1 MEPGKAVLKTQRERA
16 EARRQDK
23 LADVRDQVERG
34 TLTIRKMTAKESA
47 ALPPRPR
54 GERPRGA
61 RSRWA

>member
-1 MEPGKAVLKTQRERA
+1 MKTQRERA
-16 EARRQDK
+16 EERRQVK

-54 GERPRGA
+54 GERRPGV